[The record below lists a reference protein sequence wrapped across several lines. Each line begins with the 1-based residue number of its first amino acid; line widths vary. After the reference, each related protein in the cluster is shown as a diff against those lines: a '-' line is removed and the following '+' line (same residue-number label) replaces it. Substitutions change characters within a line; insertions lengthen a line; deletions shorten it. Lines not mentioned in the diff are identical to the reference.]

1 MRYIS
6 ALALG
11 LGAAFCAP
19 VTAHAAAQMI
29 PTQYPGVFTL
39 PAPPPDFDPLTASA
53 ADLDKFGFPPRPN
66 PFGAHRAGYAA
77 WAHAMSAARHYI
89 APQFRPT
96 GNRLGPVQPAG
107 HAHIGNASVQYSTNW
122 AGQTIE
128 NSVGGFSASSFAE
141 VIAQWDVSAV
151 QQAIGTCSG
160 TDVSAS
166 WVGLDGIGGST
177 DVMQAGTEADAK
189 CAGGTTTRD
198 YYLWFEWYPGDQYEI
213 TNVPA
218 YPGQPIYVLV
228 HATSATAGIA
238 TFVDL
243 ESNAYTQVGITPPAG
258 TSLKGDSVEWIEERP
273 ANTQNVV
280 GTLADFGTVW
290 MSSEIAYQLNQIGTA
305 SFEVAGAPGG
315 SGIGYSL
322 TMLNSAGQT
331 LATPYPQGTS
341 AQELMVEGP
350 AK

>member
-1 MRYIS
+1 MSPPCSRPS
-6 ALALG
+6 A
-11 LGAAFCAP
+11 P
-19 VTAHAAAQMI
+19 AAA
-29 PTQYPGVFTL
+29 PTY
-39 PAPPPDFDPLTASA
+39 
-53 ADLDKFGFPPRPN
+53 R
-66 PFGAHRAGYAA
+66 
-77 WAHAMSAARHYI
+77 
-89 APQFRPT
+89 
-96 GNRLGPVQPAG
+96 PAG
-107 HAHIGNASVQYSTNW
+107 S
-122 AGQTIE
+122 
-128 NSVGGFSASSFAE
+128 
-141 VIAQWDVSAV
+141 
-151 QQAIGTCSG
+151 
-160 TDVSAS
+160 
-166 WVGLDGIGGST
+166 
-177 DVMQAGTEADAK
+177 
-189 CAGGTTTRD
+189 GTTTRD